1 MPQTRGGSSGPQSSP
16 PPDPVLS
23 ITRGNPSARDTAAV
37 VAVLSALAVRAA
49 RLEQA
54 AQPAPRVAQRSE
66 WSARYRLLRPPLQRG
81 PGGWRASAL
90 PR

>member
-1 MPQTRGGSSGPQSSP
+1 MPETHNG
-16 PPDPVLS
+16 PVLA
-23 ITRGNPSARDTAAV
+23 IPRGNPSAQETAAV
-37 VAVLSALAVRAA
+37 VAVLAA

-54 AQPAPRVAQRSE
+54 AQPAPRVAQHSE
-66 WSARYRLLRPPLQRG
+66 WSARYRQLRPPLQRG

>member
-1 MPQTRGGSSGPQSSP
+1 MPEPA
-16 PPDPVLS
+16 LA
-23 ITRGNPSARDTAAV
+23 ITRGNPSAQETAAV
-37 VAVLSALAVRAA
+37 VVVLSALAA

-54 AQPAPRVAQRSE
+54 AQPAPRVAQHSE

-90 PR
+90 PH